1 MNKFWHT
8 DEAVA
13 VKEKEEDRF
22 KLKITHN
29 NVITEELEHQEKDS
43 DSDVWSRSRKKGSMN
58 SNYKD
63 ET

>member
-29 NVITEELEHQEKDS
+29 NVITEELEH
-43 DSDVWSRSRKKGSMN
+43 
-58 SNYKD
+58 
-63 ET
+63 